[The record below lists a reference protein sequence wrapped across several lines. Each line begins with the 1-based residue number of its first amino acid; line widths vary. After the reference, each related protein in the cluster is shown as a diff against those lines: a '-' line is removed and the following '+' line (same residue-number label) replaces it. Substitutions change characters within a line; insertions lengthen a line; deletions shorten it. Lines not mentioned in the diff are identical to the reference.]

1 MRINTFK
8 ILVALIFFIVIE
20 KHFKEIQN
28 YVYSILLINVI
39 FLWSYCSSI
48 KMKINIIFLI
58 FLSVHFIIKTEYKL
72 IVEKDVVLDVKI
84 TKKINKSKDS
94 FFYKGKIICSE
105 QKYEN
110 NGINIYF
117 YNKSLSLNINKIYK
131 LRGIL
136 FYDDQDRLAIRSAI
150 IIEYKEN
157 IYQKWKKI
165 LVKKIDDQFWKI
177 SKNENIYAFL
187 NAIILGNK
195 EFLETENKSL
205 YQKSGTMHLFAVS
218 GIHVGFLYIIIKI
231 FFGIFVQKPLIL
243 NFITFLILY
252 LYLDIVNYPPSA
264 QRATIM
270 ICLFMITKLFHRKT
284 NVLSNIYLTAI
295 LVLLFDENYLFD
307 LGFQLSF
314 TVVTAIV
321 VISKNLDYV
330 FNKPIFT
337 YFYRA
342 FLTSYSAFIGST
354 ILVLDAF
361 SIIVPGAI
369 LINIIVIPFCFIL
382 LIIILSFLGLSTI
395 FQLNLLK
402 EILFEL
408 KTFLDSII
416 GLLNLNQVSYFEIN
430 LNNNLHSFYHL
441 VYPITFSLYRFYFK
455 NIWISIFIIFFI
467 LPLILMLM
475 I

>member
-1 MRINTFK
+1 
-8 ILVALIFFIVIE
+8 
-20 KHFKEIQN
+20 
-28 YVYSILLINVI
+28 
-39 FLWSYCSSI
+39 
-48 KMKINIIFLI
+48 
-58 FLSVHFIIKTEYKL
+58 
-72 IVEKDVVLDVKI
+72 
-84 TKKINKSKDS
+84 
-94 FFYKGKIICSE
+94 
-105 QKYEN
+105 
-110 NGINIYF
+110 
-117 YNKSLSLNINKIYK
+117 
-131 LRGIL
+131 
-136 FYDDQDRLAIRSAI
+136 
-150 IIEYKEN
+150 
-157 IYQKWKKI
+157 
-165 LVKKIDDQFWKI
+165 
-177 SKNENIYAFL
+177 
-187 NAIILGNK
+187 
-195 EFLETENKSL
+195 
-205 YQKSGTMHLFAVS
+205 
-218 GIHVGFLYIIIKI
+218 
-231 FFGIFVQKPLIL
+231 
-243 NFITFLILY
+243 
-252 LYLDIVNYPPSA
+252 
-264 QRATIM
+264 
-270 ICLFMITKLFHRKT
+270 MITKLFHRKT

-430 LNNNLHSFYHL
+430 LKNNLHSFYHL
-441 VYPITFSLYRFYFK
+441 VYPITFSLYQFYFK

>member
-1 MRINTFK
+1 
-8 ILVALIFFIVIE
+8 
-20 KHFKEIQN
+20 
-28 YVYSILLINVI
+28 
-39 FLWSYCSSI
+39 
-48 KMKINIIFLI
+48 
-58 FLSVHFIIKTEYKL
+58 
-72 IVEKDVVLDVKI
+72 
-84 TKKINKSKDS
+84 
-94 FFYKGKIICSE
+94 
-105 QKYEN
+105 
-110 NGINIYF
+110 
-117 YNKSLSLNINKIYK
+117 
-131 LRGIL
+131 
-136 FYDDQDRLAIRSAI
+136 
-150 IIEYKEN
+150 
-157 IYQKWKKI
+157 
-165 LVKKIDDQFWKI
+165 
-177 SKNENIYAFL
+177 
-187 NAIILGNK
+187 
-195 EFLETENKSL
+195 
-205 YQKSGTMHLFAVS
+205 
-218 GIHVGFLYIIIKI
+218 
-231 FFGIFVQKPLIL
+231 
-243 NFITFLILY
+243 
-252 LYLDIVNYPPSA
+252 
-264 QRATIM
+264 
-270 ICLFMITKLFHRKT
+270 MITKLFHRKT

-382 LIIILSFLGLSTI
+382 LIIILSFLGISTI

-455 NIWISIFIIFFI
+455 NIWITIFIIFFI

>member
-1 MRINTFK
+1 
-8 ILVALIFFIVIE
+8 
-20 KHFKEIQN
+20 
-28 YVYSILLINVI
+28 
-39 FLWSYCSSI
+39 
-48 KMKINIIFLI
+48 MKINIIFLI

-72 IVEKDVVLDVKI
+72 IIEKDVVLDVKI

-131 LRGIL
+131 LKGIL

-157 IYQKWKKI
+157 IYKKWKKI

-231 FFGIFVQKPLIL
+231 FFGIFLQKHMIL

-252 LYLDIVNYPPSA
+252 LYLDSKLS
-264 QRATIM
+264 T
-270 ICLFMITKLFHRKT
+270 FGTKGYYHDMFIHDNK
-284 NVLSNIYLTAI
+284 
-295 LVLLFDENYLFD
+295 
-307 LGFQLSF
+307 
-314 TVVTAIV
+314 
-321 VISKNLDYV
+321 VISPEN
-330 FNKPIFT
+330 
-337 YFYRA
+337 
-342 FLTSYSAFIGST
+342 
-354 ILVLDAF
+354 
-361 SIIVPGAI
+361 
-369 LINIIVIPFCFIL
+369 
-382 LIIILSFLGLSTI
+382 
-395 FQLNLLK
+395 
-402 EILFEL
+402 
-408 KTFLDSII
+408 
-416 GLLNLNQVSYFEIN
+416 
-430 LNNNLHSFYHL
+430 
-441 VYPITFSLYRFYFK
+441 
-455 NIWISIFIIFFI
+455 
-467 LPLILMLM
+467 
-475 I
+475 